1 MDANT
6 LLAILALQSVPL
18 TPQTMV
24 EVHAVIQSEPA
35 LAEKWL
41 RIRDCEAHRESVIG
55 LTQAAIDRHL
65 AAGRTSDVIRIL
77 RKCPMPPQGG

>member
-6 LLAILALQSVPL
+6 LLAILVLQSVPL

-24 EVHAVIQSEPA
+24 EVHAVMQAEPE

-55 LTQAAIDRHL
+55 LTQAAIDKHL
-65 AAGRTSDVIRIL
+65 AAGRTSDVLRIL
-77 RKCPMPPQGG
+77 RKCPMPPPAL